1 MSELLIELFSE
12 EIPSRMQKSAGDDL
26 KKNITQGLMNASLGF
41 ESAAS
46 FYTPRRLVLVVEG
59 LAAYSVSKVVERRGP
74 RSDAPEVAVNGFIKS
89 TGLSESELEVRKEK
103 NGEFFFAAIKTP
115 GRKATEIVA
124 EVLQE
129 TIINFPWG
137 KSMNWGTSSIKWV
150 RPLHNILCIISSETE
165 TSVVPIELDGIKSNN
180 HSRGHRFMSG
190 IEFPVSSFDD
200 LRSKLK
206 KAFVVLDNEERER
219 DIWSNASNQAFAL
232 GLEVVKDPLLLTEV
246 SGLVEWPN
254 VLMGKI
260 DTTFLDLPSE
270 VLQISMSQHQK
281 FFSVKNNKSGRIERF
296 ITVANVIT
304 PDNGELIL
312 AGNQKVLFARLSD
325 AKFFWNNDLRI
336 INTGMDI
343 WIKKLGSVTF
353 HNKLGTQKDR
363 IDRLC
368 LLAANIASFL
378 EVDVELTKQAALF
391 CKADLSSEMVYEF
404 PELQGIMGSYYAIS
418 SGLNPDVALAIKEHY
433 SPLGP
438 SDICPRK
445 PISVVIALAD
455 KIDILISFWKINE
468 KPTGSRDPFA
478 LRRAALGVIR
488 ILIENSISL
497 NLRLYFSN
505 DLEPEVSTDLL
516 SFIHDRLTVFLK
528 NENVRYDAIE
538 ACLNIEGN
546 DNIFIL
552 SERVKSLSDVLK
564 SEEGINLAA
573 GFKRVNNIIT
583 KAEKDDGVVYEL
595 DPDSKFFESI
605 EEKNLLLRLS
615 EADIS
620 INTYLKNHNFTGAMS
635 ALAQLRAPIDEF
647 LEKVQVN
654 SDNQIVRR
662 NRLCLLTRVKTIC
675 YKVADL
681 SLLEG

>member
-26 KKNITQGLMNASLGF
+26 KKNITQGLMNASLAF

-281 FFSVKNNKSGRIERF
+281 LFSVKNNKSGRIERF

-433 SPLGP
+433 SPMGP
-438 SDICPRK
+438 SEICPRK

-620 INTYLKNHNFTGAMS
+620 INTYLKKHNFTGAMS

>member
-26 KKNITQGLMNASLGF
+26 KKNITQGLMNASLAF

-433 SPLGP
+433 SPMGP
-438 SDICPRK
+438 SEICPRK

-505 DLEPEVSTDLL
+505 DLEPEVSNDLL

-635 ALAQLRAPIDEF
+635 ALGQLRAPIDEF

>member
-150 RPLHNILCIISSETE
+150 RPLRNILCIISSETE

-433 SPLGP
+433 SPMGP
-438 SDICPRK
+438 SEICPRK

-620 INTYLKNHNFTGAMS
+620 INTYLKKHNFTGAMS